1 MALLLLQLC
10 TVLKRHLLDRKSHLP
25 GSSSG
30 VSERFS
36 PSGLEIVI
44 SIHWPLAVQT
54 LNSQK
59 GMVYEAS
66 QSEDSI
72 ERTPTGPQYCYCD
85 EGCHATKDCCRD
97 REESCGGAVDCVVS
111 KWAGWGQCS
120 RLCDSGVQERY
131 RNITKPPRN
140 GGKLCPP
147 LKQERVCFGNKCK
160 HTRDFRKQEARVAV
174 HPELEKLEKIEEET
188 GRIIPAAFGTWR
200 KSKVYDFS
208 KDIRKNLYYKYYY
221 ANAITRTSYYA
232 TYEIV
237 SSRRVC
243 QKSNITPWA
252 KVLEKGAQIC
262 VECQPT
268 AMWKSLGTRCKGHGV
283 INQITRW
290 NAVNARGCHGKWIMR
305 TVHKEGR
312 CDEGTRKDFIFI

>member
-1 MALLLLQLC
+1 MKGAMPQKTAAEIGKNLVEEADGMPLPVVELSAVYPGDVDPRNVLFPSRPAAL
-10 TVLKRHLLDRKSHLP
+10 TSV
-25 GSSSG
+25 
-30 VSERFS
+30 
-36 PSGLEIVI
+36 GL
-44 SIHWPLAVQT
+44 
-54 LNSQK
+54 
-59 GMVYEAS
+59 
-66 QSEDSI
+66 
-72 ERTPTGPQYCYCD
+72 
-85 EGCHATKDCCRD
+85 
-97 REESCGGAVDCVVS
+97 AVDCVVS

-160 HTRDFRKQEARVAV
+160 HTRDFRKQEAR
-174 HPELEKLEKIEEET
+174 ET